1 MTVLQPVSATPS
13 HSPAGPVSHVTVLL
27 AEAVQALAIQP
38 AGVYV
43 DGTFGRGGHSRGI
56 LQALGAH
63 GRLIA
68 FDRDPQALPE
78 AQQLSSQDARF
89 EIIPQRFS
97 RLQQALEVRGI
108 TRVDGVLLDLGVSSP
123 QIDQAQRGFS
133 FRQEGPLDMRMDTH
147 TGESARDWLAHA
159 AQEDIARVIREY
171 GEERF
176 ARQIAQAIVNARAL
190 APIASTTQLARIVA
204 TAVRSREPGQDP
216 ATRTFQALRIHV
228 NEELQEIAQVLPQAV
243 ELLHRGGRLVVI
255 SFHSLEDRL
264 VKQYLRAQA
273 QPPEI
278 PRGMAVRE
286 ADRPQPRLQLVGRA
300 IRPSA
305 QEVAANPRCRSAIM
319 RVAQRSAA

>member
-1 MTVLQPVSATPS
+1 MAFPRPAAPTPPQ
-13 HSPAGPVSHVTVLL
+13 SPAGTLPHVTVLL
-27 AEAVQALAIQP
+27 SEAVQALAIHP
-38 AGVYV
+38 AGIYV
-43 DGTFGRGGHSRGI
+43 DGTFGRGGHSRRI
-56 LQALGAH
+56 LESLGEE

-68 FDRDPQALPE
+68 FDRDPQALQA
-78 AQQLSSQDARF
+78 AQQLTVQDARF
-89 EIIPQRFS
+89 EIIQQRFS
-97 RLQQALEVRGI
+97 QLQQALQARGI

-133 FRQEGPLDMRMDTH
+133 FRQEGPLDMRMDSGA
-147 TGESARDWLAHA
+147 GESARDWLAHA
-159 AQEDIARVIREY
+159 AQEDIARVIRDY

-176 ARQIAQAIVNARAL
+176 ARQIARAIVAARAE
-190 APIASTTQLARIVA
+190 APIQSTTQLARIVA
-204 TAVRSREPGQDP
+204 TAVRTREPGQDP

-228 NEELQEIAQVLPQAV
+228 NQELQEIAQVMPQAG
-243 ELLHRGGRLVVI
+243 ELLKTGGRLVVI

-264 VKQYLRAQA
+264 VKQYLRAQT

-278 PRGMAVRE
+278 PHGMAVRE

-305 QEVAANPRCRSAIM
+305 REVAANPRCRSAIM